1 MQYSHNISVED
12 HLTIVVTGYG
22 CRGSGSSIRGVSPLV
37 AGMTL
42 RGQAV
47 VRDKVPAAG
56 VHLPPAPAIVRT
68 LDVVVLGVLHK
79 PADGVLG
86 LGRDDPAG
94 VENVGASVRGEVEVV
109 HVLVHGQGVAYLD

>member
-1 MQYSHNISVED
+1 
-12 HLTIVVTGYG
+12 
-22 CRGSGSSIRGVSPLV
+22 
-37 AGMTL
+37 MTL

-68 LDVVVLGVLHK
+68 LDVVILGVLHK

-86 LGRDDPAG
+86 LSRDDPAG
-94 VENVGASVRGEVEVV
+94 LENVGAGVRGEVEVV
-109 HVLVHGQGVAYLD
+109 HVLVHGQGVSHLGPELQTMVHTKVSNHGEGLLVESLLALSHLRKTL